1 MITGSSRQILFER
14 LPPQTQDL
22 HGFFLA
28 LENHSMSTEL
38 KRLLFALVAVLSHS
52 TTTLA
57 QRDAPVW
64 HSYLPRIALFHERTK
79 LDFEITFMKSG
90 GPVEQSPECQ
100 VYVFAYLE
108 KNESKILEFA
118 ADKKLITKA
127 KGDEKL
133 LVDELIRED
142 LVVQLETKTAKKLE
156 TPLVISPK
164 SRRTIYGGNCYD
176 FEFSFDNSNL
186 FKKISNLKNFD
197 HSSFVDSDHRY
208 YNDKFKLMI
217 FVPVNDCKYAT
228 LIPEGQRKFYDFA
241 HFGDDETIIQYF
253 KPLPYR
259 FQFKPLDKENVVL
272 LYVD

>member
-1 MITGSSRQILFER
+1 MSR
-14 LPPQTQDL
+14 
-22 HGFFLA
+22 
-28 LENHSMSTEL
+28 EL
-38 KRLLFALVAVLSHS
+38 KRLIFALVAVLSHS
-52 TTTLA
+52 TTALA

-64 HSYLPRIALFHERTK
+64 DSYLPRIVLFNERTK

-90 GPVEQSPECQ
+90 GPGEQSPECQ

-108 KNESKILEFA
+108 KDESKILEFA
-118 ADKKLITKA
+118 ADKKLTTKA

-133 LVDELIRED
+133 LVDELIQED
-142 LVVQLETKTAKKLE
+142 VVVQLETKTAKKSE

-164 SRRTIYGGNCYD
+164 SRRTIYGDSCYD
-176 FEFSFDNSNL
+176 FEFSFDNANL
-186 FKKISNLKNFD
+186 FKKIGKLKNFD
-197 HSSFVDSDHRY
+197 HTSFVDSDHRY

-228 LIPEGQRKFYDFA
+228 LIPDRQRKFYDFA
-241 HFGDDETIIQYF
+241 HFMDSETIIQYF